1 MITDIMKILFFSYLS
16 YDNDKY
22 KGGGWINSLS
32 TVLSELPQYE
42 VAVAY
47 LSTKKTCKFK
57 KDNITY
63 YPIFHKVSFLNFLHR
78 HVLKKVEQIRKDSIV
93 DSIILDFCPD
103 IIQLFGLETSF
114 GSILVN
120 VKNVPVV
127 VHIQG
132 ICTAIIDKYFPI
144 GMSPKMIWW
153 HSSIRDKL
161 FFVTANDLF
170 VKYKQRAKV
179 ERFNYRNYKYYL
191 GRTEWDF
198 SVSRLLSPSSHYY
211 KSDEMLR
218 SDFYEKKWNYK
229 ERDRVVLST
238 TMNGDIYK
246 GLDTILKTAKL
257 LNHSNLNF
265 EWNIYG
271 ITDEFSLKKVFERI
285 LHLNYAE
292 NNVYFRG
299 KKNANELVQYLLDS
313 TFYVHPSH
321 IDNSPNALCE
331 AMMVGVPCIASYVG
345 GIPTLLTDKK
355 NGFLVPDADSYE
367 LAYVI
372 VSNYNNREFLN
383 YISAN
388 AQSDARHRHNR
399 EQIISQ
405 LTGAYQAIIDDFAN
419 K

>member
-1 MITDIMKILFFSYLS
+1 MKILFFSYLS

-22 KGGGWINSLS
+22 KGGGWVNSLS
-32 TVLSELPQYE
+32 TVLSELPQYD
-42 VAVAY
+42 VAIAY
-47 LSTKKTCKFK
+47 LSSKKICKFK

-63 YPIFHKVSFLNFLHR
+63 YPIFYKVSFFEFLYR
-78 HVLKKVEQIRKDSIV
+78 HVLKKVGQIRRDSIV
-93 DSIILDFCPD
+93 ESIILDFCPD
-103 IIQLFGLETSF
+103 VIQLFGLETSF

-132 ICTAIIDKYFPI
+132 ICTTIIDKYFPI

-161 FFVTANDLF
+161 FFLTANDLF
-170 VKYKQRAKV
+170 VKYKQRAKI
-179 ERFNYRNYKYYL
+179 ERFNYKIYKYYL

-198 SVSRLLSPSSHYY
+198 SVSRLLSPSSRYY
-211 KSDEMLR
+211 KCNEMLR
-218 SDFYEKKWNYK
+218 SDFYEKKWSYK
-229 ERDRVVLST
+229 ERDKVVLST
-238 TMNGDIYK
+238 IMNGDIYK

-257 LNHSNLNF
+257 LNHLNLNF

-271 ITDEFSLKKVFERI
+271 ITDKFSLKKVFEKI
-285 LHLNYAE
+285 LHLNYEE

-299 KKNANELVQYLLDS
+299 KKNANELVKCLLDS

-355 NGFLVPDADSYE
+355 NGFLVPDADAYE

-383 YISAN
+383 CISAN
-388 AQSDARHRHNR
+388 AQSDAGYRHNK

-405 LTGAYQAIIDDFAN
+405 LTGVYQAIIEDFVN